1 MKFIIVLLI
10 ASFSMVAATDK
21 VTCNISVNESNET
34 RELLELELDGNK
46 RLASFEDR
54 SLELIVNFLYK
65 MNGDIQVNIKDYNS
79 NQTKLGKTLKLS
91 RNSSGA
97 LNISAGWDKRL
108 DIFCKR

>member
-1 MKFIIVLLI
+1 MKIIIILMF
-10 ASFSMVAATDK
+10 ASLSLFAANDK
-21 VTCNISVNESNET
+21 VTCNISVIENNEA
-34 RELLELELDGNK
+34 RDLLELKLDGKK

-54 SLELIVNFLYK
+54 SLELVVNFLYK
-65 MNGDIQVNIKDYNS
+65 MNGDVQIVIKDNDS
-79 NQTKLGKTLKLS
+79 NKTKIGKTLKLS